1 MPIDEPET
9 GLVINYH
16 FLWARQHEHG
26 EMSGRKARPV
36 CVVVPLR
43 TPAGTVVLFPLTTQP
58 PGPDRVAI
66 EVPET
71 ERRRLKL
78 RGYGPSWIILDEA
91 NSDVMPG
98 TYHLEPVSY
107 DPLVVSYGKF
117 SDAFVQLVVRT
128 VAAALRAGKV
138 RLVPRER

>member
-1 MPIDEPET
+1 VPIDEPET

-16 FLWARQHEHG
+16 FLWARQHEQG
-26 EMSGRKARPV
+26 EESGRKARPV

-43 TPAGTVVLFPLTTQP
+43 MQAGTVVLFPLTTQR

-78 RGYGPSWIILDEA
+78 RGHGSSWIILDEA
-91 NSDVMPG
+91 NSDRMPG
-98 TYHLEPVSY
+98 TYHLEPISY
-107 DPLVVSYGKF
+107 DPLVVSYGRF
-117 SDAFVQLVVRT
+117 SEAFIQLIVRT
-128 VAAALRAGKV
+128 VATALRAGKV
-138 RLVPRER
+138 TLVPRKR